1 MQIIVSC
8 AQCAPWKAS
17 VLLSFLLAPGIEPW
31 LYRWEH
37 VLFYFLWDF
46 ELLLPFEI
54 WSLSYPSDF
63 ELLLPCKTLCH
74 YLIPCTSND
83 SADAHP
89 PTRDRQILSFC
100 ILSPS
105 PKYDSANHLVRP
117 KAGSALSQAIA
128 RHKLPHQQCFAT
140 PRGALCM
147 PSVRLQKKQICPD
160 LNILSAVS
168 YLI

>member
-1 MQIIVSC
+1 MNLGYRDENMCSSISC
-8 AQCAPWKAS
+8 SCETLS
-17 VLLSFLLAPGIEPW
+17 CYYLLRSEVFLILQTLSYCYLARPCVITSSLAPAM
-31 LYRWEH
+31 H
-37 VLFYFLWDF
+37 
-46 ELLLPFEI
+46 
-54 WSLSYPSDF
+54 
-63 ELLLPCKTLCH
+63 C
-74 YLIPCTSND
+74 ND

-89 PTRDRQILSFC
+89 PARDRQILSFC

-147 PSVRLQKKQICPD
+147 PSVRLQKNQICPD

>member
-1 MQIIVSC
+1 MHNALLEKPVYFWAFCSPLGLNLDYIDENMCSSISC
-8 AQCAPWKAS
+8 ETLSCYY
-17 VLLSFLLAPGIEPW
+17 LLRSEVFLI
-31 LYRWEH
+31 
-37 VLFYFLWDF
+37 LWDF
-46 ELLLPFEI
+46 ELLLPSE
-54 WSLSYPSDF
+54 
-63 ELLLPCKTLCH
+63 TLCH

-89 PTRDRQILSFC
+89 PTRERQILSFC

-117 KAGSALSQAIA
+117 KAGKRTIAGNRQTQAPSSAMFCNPSRCSMHAQRQIA
-128 RHKLPHQQCFAT
+128 
-140 PRGALCM
+140 
-147 PSVRLQKKQICPD
+147 KKNQICPD